1 MALPVHLIAH
11 TCLMPQDRN
20 AGIKRNR
27 RPTGTKAVRTVAFIS
42 DETYH
47 ELEKARMESGGLSIG
62 LYLELLTAALKQEH
76 GSLPVLSPT
85 LNDSEQHVTAA

>member
-1 MALPVHLIAH
+1 MA
-11 TCLMPQDRN
+11 QGQN

-27 RPTGTKAVRTVAFIS
+27 RPTGSKATRLGAYVS
-42 DETYH
+42 EETLH
-47 ELEKARMESGGLSIG
+47 ELEAARMASGGLSIG